1 MATAFNHLQPELAFR
16 QQTLASLYLI
26 VGEEDLLRDRA
37 LAALKTV
44 ALGDGENDFNCQVL
58 YGGEVS
64 GGEIAGAVAEVP
76 VFAERRLVVV
86 KAAEKISARDGEQ
99 LLECV
104 KNPIAS
110 TTLVFMSA
118 KLDGRLKF
126 SQALARA
133 AVVIDCASLRDNQL
147 PAWVASEARHV
158 GVRVSEE
165 ATQLLKEA
173 CGSSLY
179 ALRRELEKLAAYVPA
194 DRSVTPTDV
203 QVLRGV
209 DPGASVFDLT
219 LAIAEGHHGRT
230 LTILARNLEG
240 GEAPLRILGSLVW
253 QYRRLWKAKELLA
266 QQGREGEVARVLRMD
281 TWKVRSF
288 LNQFSESHLQA
299 ALRLC
304 FEADE
309 KLKGGSGSSPRTVLE
324 SVLWKLC
331 QRVTGGKSESPPPR
345 RTPAPPKPGA
355 GRVVSNVR
363 TIRRQTRTER

>member
-16 QQTLASLYLI
+16 QQALASLYLI

-44 ALGDGENDFNCQVL
+44 ALAGEGNDFNYNVL

-64 GGEIAGAVAEVP
+64 GSEIVGTVSEMP

-99 LLECV
+99 LLDCLKDPV
-104 KNPIAS
+104 PS
-110 TTLVFMSA
+110 TTLVFISA

-133 AVVIDCASLRDNQL
+133 AVVIDCAPFRDNQL
-147 PAWVASEARHV
+147 PAWITSEAQQV
-158 GVRVSEE
+158 GVRVSDD
-165 ATQLLKEA
+165 AAQLLKEV

-194 DRSVTPTDV
+194 DRSVTPVDV
-203 QVLRGV
+203 QVLRGI

-219 LAIAEGHHGRT
+219 LAIAEGRHGRT

-266 QQGREGEVARVLRMD
+266 QQGREGEVARVLRMEP
-281 TWKVRSF
+281 WKVRSF
-288 LNQFSESHLQA
+288 LAQFSESHLQT

-309 KLKGGSGSSPRTVLE
+309 KLKGGSGSSPRMVLE

-331 QRVTGGKSESPPPR
+331 QSVAGGKSEPLQR
-345 RTPAPPKPGA
+345 RTPAPPKSGA

>member
-1 MATAFNHLQPELAFR
+1 MATAFNHLQPELALR
-16 QQTLASLYLI
+16 QQALAPLYLI

-44 ALGDGENDFNCQVL
+44 ALGESENDFNYNVL
-58 YGGEVS
+58 YGGEIS
-64 GGEIAGAVAEVP
+64 GGEIAGTVAEMP

-99 LLECV
+99 LLESV
-104 KNPIAS
+104 KNPNSS

-133 AVVIDCASLRDNQL
+133 AVVIDCAPLRDSQL
-147 PAWVASEARHV
+147 PAWVASEAQHV
-158 GVRVSEE
+158 GVRVSDE
-165 ATQLLKEA
+165 ATQLLKEV

-179 ALRRELEKLAAYVPA
+179 GLRRELEKLAAYIPA
-194 DRSVTPTDV
+194 DRSVTSADV
-203 QVLRGV
+203 QVLRGI

-219 LAIAEGHHGRT
+219 LAIAEGRHGRT
-230 LTILARNLEG
+230 LTILARNLES

-253 QYRRLWKAKELLA
+253 QYRRLWKSKELLA

-281 TWKVRSF
+281 PWKVRPF

-309 KLKGGSGSSPRTVLE
+309 KLKGGSGSSPRMVLE

-331 QRVTGGKSESPPPR
+331 QSVAGSKNEPPPR